1 MHFKSL
7 SATVVGLA
15 LLVTPAVV
23 PAFAQEQANPTTS
36 QEEATPSTPEST
48 PSAEQANPTTSQEED
63 TPPTPEPTPSAEE
76 ANPTGAQEEATP
88 SAPEL
93 TPAAEEPNPTGAQE
107 EATPSIPESTET
119 RSVTA
124 AKPKPKLQLPFY
136 CKQNWRLDTWAHAP
150 ALDMVKEPDQKGTN
164 GATLLAPAS
173 GTVNQSFYHK
183 NAGNVI
189 QINHGGGWFTT
200 YIHLQSRAVKVGKKV
215 QMGTVIGKVGKT
227 GPPSH
232 GHPHLH
238 FEFGYD
244 SNKDGKASWG
254 YKGSERVKPVFN
266 GVTYGS
272 KNGQTWR
279 NVTSH
284 NKCP

>member
-1 MHFKSL
+1 MRSKLLTATLISL
-7 SATVVGLA
+7 TLLGTGSAASVLA
-15 LLVTPAVV
+15 QEQVNPT
-23 PAFAQEQANPTTS
+23 QEQANPTTS

-48 PSAEQANPTTSQEED
+48 PSAQEANPTTSED
-63 TPPTPEPTPSAEE
+63 EGTPSTPELSPAAEE
-76 ANPTGAQEEATP
+76 ANPTGAQEEGTF
-88 SAPEL
+88 
-93 TPAAEEPNPTGAQE
+93 
-107 EATPSIPESTET
+107 SILESTET
-119 RSVTA
+119 TSA
-124 AKPKPKLQLPFY
+124 AVAAKPKLQLPFY

-150 ALDMVKEPDQKGTN
+150 ALDMVKEPNQEGTN
-164 GATLLAPAS
+164 GATLLASAS

-200 YIHLQSRAVKVGKKV
+200 YLHLQSRTVKVGDKV

-227 GPPSH
+227 GPTANN
-232 GHPHLH
+232 HPHLH

-272 KNGQTWR
+272 KNGRTWR

-284 NKCP
+284 NKCA